1 MVDIFNHLSSL
12 LCPYFN
18 AKVATPHTLC
28 RSFAFIILQN
38 PGGYAA

>member
-18 AKVATPHTLC
+18 AKVATPLTLC
-28 RSFAFIILQN
+28 LLVRF
-38 PGGYAA
+38 